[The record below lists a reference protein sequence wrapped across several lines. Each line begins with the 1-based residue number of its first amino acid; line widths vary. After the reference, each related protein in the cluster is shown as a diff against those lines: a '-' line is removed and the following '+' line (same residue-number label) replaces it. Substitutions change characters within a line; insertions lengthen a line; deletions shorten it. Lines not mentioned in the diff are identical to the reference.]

1 MVPVT
6 LGMDTIYWKAVL
18 LPFPDFHLSILQ
30 NTLELSLQ
38 QALKK
43 QLYWIWPIRWNW
55 WPLSWTWK
63 AECRSWRS
71 FNIRSFE
78 IAGKLWFRASD
89 RLWKNNTLS
98 VSDLKDGPGDPWA
111 GQERLN
117 GCSEAFSR
125 VELFSSPENLGIEPP
140 TGSENVTVKELNDMM
155 EPATLEPGMIVL
167 VAGLKLFELFD
178 FPAKL
183 GADPPTGS
191 AIELCVNWPIWWI
204 GWPLSWTKQT
214 PSKSWSSVQQ

>member
-1 MVPVT
+1 MVLVT
-6 LGMDTIYWKAVL
+6 LGMDTTYWKAVL
-18 LPFPDFHLSILQ
+18 LPFQDFHLSILQ
-30 NTLELSLQ
+30 KTLELSLR

-43 QLYWIWPIRWNW
+43 KIYWIWPIRWNW

-78 IAGKLWFRASD
+78 IAGKLWCRASD

-98 VSDLKDGPGDPWA
+98 VSDLKDGTGDPWA

-140 TGSENVTVKELNDMM
+140 TGSENVTVKELTDMM

-167 VAGLKLFELFD
+167 VAGLKLL
-178 FPAKL
+178 P
-183 GADPPTGS
+183 
-191 AIELCVNWPIWWI
+191 V
-204 GWPLSWTKQT
+204 LSFLIF
-214 PSKSWSSVQQ
+214 QQN